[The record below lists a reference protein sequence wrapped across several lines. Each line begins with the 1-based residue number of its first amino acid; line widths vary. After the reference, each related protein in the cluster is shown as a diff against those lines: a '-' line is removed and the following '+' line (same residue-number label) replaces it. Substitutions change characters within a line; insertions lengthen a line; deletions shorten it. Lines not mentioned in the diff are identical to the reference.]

1 MRMGMQIPASAIQSI
16 LSSQAEWEKKRE
28 VKSREEYIYK
38 RYTESHCYIYLR
50 NLQKRAKKERHER
63 EKVLM
68 ETLCNSGCVVG
79 EYVGNGCG
87 DTEDD
92 TTAGASADVDAQPV
106 VDDQWDG
113 VVPDQSVSDVTQP
126 LYFMFDCETTGL
138 SIYQDHITEIAAEVV
153 SAVPPSQPTYSS
165 LVRTTRRIPPSG
177 DQLLTNPYNIITY
190 QYSTLVFRTT
200 GISTALLRSERPLSV
215 VLPEFLNWIENTV
228 RELSQE
234 CTHYPGKIHQ

>member
-1 MRMGMQIPASAIQSI
+1 MIPLSFRHPPPLLTIPQIHPPPLAKFLYTA
-16 LSSQAEWEKKRE
+16 LHD
-28 VKSREEYIYK
+28 VKL
-38 RYTESHCYIYLR
+38 YLR

-68 ETLCNSGCVVG
+68 ETLCSSGCVVG
-79 EYVGNGCG
+79 EYVGDGRG
-87 DTEDD
+87 DTEDGQED
-92 TTAGASADVDAQPV
+92 TATDVSADVDAQPV

-113 VVPDQSVSDVTQP
+113 GVDDRSVSDVSQP
-126 LYFMFDCETTGL
+126 LYFIYDCETTGL

-153 SAVPPSQPTYSS
+153 SAVLPSQPTYSS

-177 DQLLTNPYNIITY
+177 DQLLTNTYNIITY